1 MVPQIAVLHNVFSSV
16 KIPCSNFFWKRNLEL
31 SNPWGW
37 LVWSSIFM
45 VEEFRGP
52 LFLLPFLQVPF
63 LHRGGVRRVVVGH
76 KPSGEAPAMLRT
88 SGVDGKGYEVISA
101 DTNYASTQVWGLS

>member
-1 MVPQIAVLHNVFSSV
+1 MFGVQDFWIHCFASV
-16 KIPCSNFFWKRNLEL
+16 AF
-31 SNPWGW
+31 
-37 LVWSSIFM
+37 V
-45 VEEFRGP
+45 
-52 LFLLPFLQVPF
+52 QVPF

-101 DTNYASTQVWGLS
+101 DTNYASTQVPVGLGWLSW